1 MARAPIA
8 AVFVRAGRV
17 WRAPAA
23 ATCLGLALLS
33 APVHAAL
40 FGDDEARR
48 AILELRERVEAN
60 RQAAESADQALQQ
73 ALKAQMDEGDNSGRR
88 GLLDL
93 INQMEA
99 LRAEMAALRG
109 QNEQLA
115 RELAV
120 LQQQQKD
127 LAGAFDERLRTVE
140 PVSVTVDGLA
150 FNALPA
156 EKALFEEAMAVLRA
170 TQFAQA
176 AELYTAFLQRYPL
189 SGYAP
194 LALYWRGNA
203 LYATRNYTA
212 AIDAYRQLLARH
224 GTHPRAPEAM
234 LAIANCQLEL
244 KDGRAAKATLQEL
257 VKLHPDTEAGTTAK
271 ERLSRL
277 R

>member
-1 MARAPIA
+1 MLARSYP
-8 AVFVRAGRV
+8 VRLS
-17 WRAPAA
+17 WRAPVACA
-23 ATCLGLALLS
+23 CLGLALLA
-33 APVHAAL
+33 APAQAAL

-48 AILELRERVEAN
+48 AILELRERVETN
-60 RQAAESADQALQQ
+60 RQAAEVANQALQQ
-73 ALKAQMDEGDNSGRR
+73 ALKTQIEESDGTGRR
-88 GLLDL
+88 ALLDL
-93 INQMEA
+93 INQLEA
-99 LRAEMAALRG
+99 LRAEMATLRG

-127 LAGAFDERLRTVE
+127 LATAFDERLRTVE
-140 PVSVTVDGLA
+140 PVSVTVDGVA
-150 FNALPA
+150 FNAMPA
-156 EKALFEEAMAVLRA
+156 EKALFDEAMAVLRA
-170 TQFAQA
+170 TQFEQA
-176 AELYTAFLQRYPL
+176 AGLYAAFLQRYPL

-203 LYATRNYTA
+203 LYATRNYAA

-224 GTHPRAPEAM
+224 GNHPRAPEAM

-244 KDGRAAKATLQEL
+244 KDSKAAKATLQEL
-257 VKLHPDTEAGTTAK
+257 VRLHPATEAGTTAK